1 MNKLAVRMRRRAF
14 CRRVVESFWLVVEFC
29 KVVVGVCCP
38 HASFLLRSPDGGA
51 DVEDQTHRSQDGE
64 VDKWKENHLEEFP
77 ILWIFTLHRLIFPAI
92 GSKHSKCSRQSL
104 L

>member
-51 DVEDQTHRSQDGE
+51 DVEDQTHRSQDG
-64 VDKWKENHLEEFP
+64 
-77 ILWIFTLHRLIFPAI
+77 
-92 GSKHSKCSRQSL
+92 
-104 L
+104 